1 MVWATKPTLVIVIG
15 WFSEG
20 TASAQGVK
28 QVWPWMVRTSA
39 PGGSDSK
46 RSVCSVGPD
55 ELDENQSGMEGEGI
69 QSGMAEHPASPM
81 PITAAVVAATTSPTR
96 DMTLSVP
103 NAGP

>member
-28 QVWPWMVRTSA
+28 QVWPWIVRTSA

-46 RSVCSVGPD
+46 RSVCSCGAD
-55 ELDENQSGMEGEGI
+55 ELDENKSGIEGDGI
-69 QSGMAEHPASPM
+69 QSGMLEHPASAT
-81 PITAAVVAATTSPTR
+81 PITAAVAATTSPTR

-103 NAGP
+103 NTGP

>member
-1 MVWATKPTLVIVIG
+1 MVWATKPTLVMVIG
-15 WFSEG
+15 WFSDG

-46 RSVCSVGPD
+46 RSVCSCGPD
-55 ELDENQSGMEGEGI
+55 ELEENQSGMDGDGI
-69 QSGMAEHPASPM
+69 QSGMAEHPASP
-81 PITAAVVAATTSPTR
+81 PPTRPAVAAATTSPTR
-96 DMTLSVP
+96 NMPLPAP

>member
-1 MVWATKPTLVIVIG
+1 MVIG
-15 WFSEG
+15 WFSDG

-46 RSVCSVGPD
+46 RSVCSCGPD
-55 ELDENQSGMEGEGI
+55 ELEENQSGMDGMDGDGI
-69 QSGMAEHPASPM
+69 QSGMAEHPASPT
-81 PITAAVVAATTSPTR
+81 PITTAVAAATTSPTR